1 MLLNFNALLMLI
13 RTHYRFRDV
22 LNGTAGQLGY
32 SGEVCLQFYGNCHS
46 GFTYLYVSK
55 IHNNMTLG
63 RFTVILMSSGA
74 QNASIP
80 KPENVSQLEESGV
93 DQDGERVLLEEL
105 GEEHHS
111 FTLLPDLP

>member
-1 MLLNFNALLMLI
+1 MVLLVSL
-13 RTHYRFRDV
+13 
-22 LNGTAGQLGY
+22 GTVERCVY
-32 SGEVCLQFYGNCHS
+32 TSFMENCHF

-55 IHNNMTLG
+55 IHNNTTLG
-63 RFTVILMSSGA
+63 RFTVILMSPGA